1 MLKTEQNVVD
11 VREEDRDF
19 IRELTLISS
28 EKKLLIKG
36 ILIGMGLQEKPEN
49 VYGHNQQ
56 VETRQLSIMDYA
68 GEKIM

>member
-1 MLKTEQNVVD
+1 MLNTEQNVVD

-19 IRELTLISS
+19 IRELTLISP

-36 ILIGMGLQEKPEN
+36 ILIGMGLQEKTEN
-49 VYGHNQQ
+49 VYGHNRQ
-56 VETRQLSIMDYA
+56 EKTGQLSIMDYA

>member
-28 EKKLLIKG
+28 EK
-36 ILIGMGLQEKPEN
+36 
-49 VYGHNQQ
+49 
-56 VETRQLSIMDYA
+56 SC
-68 GEKIM
+68 